1 MLSAKS
7 YVALIGAKENLGAFP
22 YNFSVCVSSVALS
35 ALAAPTDSG
44 DFLDHICDF
53 HQPPGAWEKMVQEIG
68 PQAVAD
74 YRNVV
79 EVYKVRQDIH
89 FLRGKELCLVYQNCV
104 YLFPMIQIFYA
115 VCIPDLGNLF

>member
-22 YNFSVCVSSVALS
+22 YNFSVCVSSVALG
-35 ALAAPTDSG
+35 ALAAPTDSR

-53 HQPPGAWEKMVQEIG
+53 HEPPGSWEKMVQEIG
-68 PQAVAD
+68 TQTVAD

-79 EVYKVRQDIH
+79 EIHKVRQGVH
-89 FLRGKELCLVYQNCV
+89 LLRGKELCLVYQNCV
-104 YLFPMIQIFYA
+104 YFFPMIQIFCA

>member
-89 FLRGKELCLVYQNCV
+89 FLRERNCASSTRTASTF
-104 YLFPMIQIFYA
+104 FP
-115 VCIPDLGNLF
+115 

>member
-22 YNFSVCVSSVALS
+22 YNFSVCVSSVALG
-35 ALAAPTDSG
+35 ALAAPTDSR

-53 HQPPGAWEKMVQEIG
+53 HEPPGSWEKMVQEIG
-68 PQAVAD
+68 TQTVAD

-79 EVYKVRQDIH
+79 EIGRAHV
-89 FLRGKELCLVYQNCV
+89 
-104 YLFPMIQIFYA
+104 
-115 VCIPDLGNLF
+115 